1 MNSYNF
7 STHNLRLDSAN
18 QDIEVRNI
26 SEGLPGSI
34 VGTFAIDENQN
45 WLKIWR
51 DGDLIKLD
59 RVNQEPAYDT
69 FSLEGGDFQI
79 NQDGGILTID
89 IRDPTRSQEPFTFP
103 LDNSGLYILLRMDN
117 SNDLNLYYNG

>member
-7 STHNLRLDSAN
+7 SSHSLRLDSAN
-18 QDIEVRNI
+18 QDIEVRYI
-26 SEGLPGSI
+26 GEGLPGTI
-34 VGTFAIDENQN
+34 VGTFAVDEDQD

-59 RVNQEPAYDT
+59 RVNVEPAYET
-69 FSLEGGDFQI
+69 YSLDGGDFLI

-89 IRDPTRSQEPFTFP
+89 IRDPTRSQDPFVFP
-103 LDNSGLYILLRMDN
+103 LDTSSLYILLRMAN
-117 SNDLNLYYNG
+117 TSELNLYYNG

>member
-7 STHNLRLDSAN
+7 STHSLRLDVAN

-26 SEGLPGSI
+26 SEGLPGSL
-34 VGTFAIDENQN
+34 VGTFAIDADQN

-51 DGDLIKLD
+51 DGDQIKLD
-59 RVNQEPAYDT
+59 RTSEPNNYDT
-69 FSLEGGDFQI
+69 YTLDGGDFQV

-103 LDNSGLYILLRMDN
+103 LDNSSHYILLRMDN
-117 SNDLNLYYNG
+117 AGDLHLYYND

>member
-7 STHNLRLDSAN
+7 STHNLKLDAAN

-26 SEGLPGSI
+26 SEGLPGTI
-34 VGTFAIDENQN
+34 VGTFAIDEDQD

-69 FSLEGGDFQI
+69 YHLDGGDFQI

-89 IRDPTRSQEPFTFP
+89 IRDPTRSQAPFVFP
-103 LDNSGLYILLRMDN
+103 LEDSSDYILLRMDN
-117 SNDLNLYYNG
+117 ASDLNLYHNG